1 MTHSEQNDTASA
13 QRDRLF
19 TLCRFLGIRLSY
31 RIMLLL
37 LSGTGLL
44 LTVLGKSQFAPYGI
58 ALICLLL
65 PIFLSGAEKEPKE
78 KENSDLALSA
88 LFKRYHYSPV
98 MYVSY
103 RITYILCML
112 LLLIWHLTQ
121 ATPLTLFGVSVPLLY
136 LALGLAL
143 SVVLGRVLFFLF
155 HRRLM
160 NGIL

>member
-1 MTHSEQNDTASA
+1 MTHSEQNDTAST

-19 TLCRFLGIRLSY
+19 TLCRFLGVRLSY

-37 LSGTGLL
+37 LTGTGLL

-65 PIFLSGAEKEPKE
+65 PFFLSGAEKEPKE

-88 LFKRYHYSPV
+88 LYKRYHYSPV

-112 LLLIWHLTQ
+112 LVLIWHLTQ

>member
-65 PIFLSGAEKEPKE
+65 PVFLSGAEKEPKE

>member
-1 MTHSEQNDTASA
+1 MAHSTQNESAAA

-37 LSGTGLL
+37 LAGTGLL
-44 LTVLGKSQFAPYGI
+44 LTVLGRSHFAPYGI

-65 PIFLSGAEKEPKE
+65 PIFISDTEKGPKE

-88 LFKRYHYSPV
+88 LYKRYHYSPV
-98 MYVSY
+98 MYASY
-103 RITYILCML
+103 RITYLLCML
-112 LLLIWHLTQ
+112 LVFIWHLTQ
-121 ATPLTLFGVSVPLLY
+121 AAPLTLFGVSVPLLY
-136 LALGLAL
+136 LAFGLAL
-143 SVVLGRVLFFLF
+143 SAVLGRILFFLF

>member
-44 LTVLGKSQFAPYGI
+44 LTVLEKSQFAPYGI

-65 PIFLSGAEKEPKE
+65 PVFLSGAEKEPKE

>member
-1 MTHSEQNDTASA
+1 MTHSEHNDTASA

-65 PIFLSGAEKEPKE
+65 PVFLSGAEKEPKE

-112 LLLIWHLTQ
+112 LVLIWHLTQ

>member
-65 PIFLSGAEKEPKE
+65 PVFLSGAEKESKE

-112 LLLIWHLTQ
+112 LVLIWHLTQ

>member
-65 PIFLSGAEKEPKE
+65 PVFLSGAEKEPKE

-112 LLLIWHLTQ
+112 LVLIWHLTQ

-143 SVVLGRVLFFLF
+143 SVVLGRILFFLF

>member
-65 PIFLSGAEKEPKE
+65 PVFLSGAEKEPKE

-88 LFKRYHYSPV
+88 LYMRYHYSPV

-112 LLLIWHLTQ
+112 LVLIWHLTQ

-143 SVVLGRVLFFLF
+143 SVVLGRILFFLF